1 MGSIRETH
9 LELVQALRNR
19 GEIVLQPKWGKPIG
33 SIRGYIKTQIPHEY
47 VGAIFEDKEG
57 TFGLFCEMGALHVTG
72 IEWCDLG
79 LCDARCWYE
88 WMNPEDYQEEVSKK
102 YLQPSV
108 RNALNI
114 RASELWDVERI
125 QDVFVEGSAEA
136 IQAVIHYRRGKCG
149 KDALFGE
156 LADLQIMLDQM
167 KVICGQ
173 HEFDDVL
180 AEKYSLLDKKLDIVE
195 SGDVVK

>member
-9 LELVQALRNR
+9 LELVQALRGR
-19 GEIVLQPKWGKPIG
+19 GEEVLQPKYGNPMG
-33 SIRGYIKTQIPHEY
+33 SIQGYIKTQIPHKDS
-47 VGAIFEDKEG
+47 GAIFEYKDGK
-57 TFGLFCEMGALHVTG
+57 FGLFNDFGALYVTG

-88 WMNPEDYQEEVSKK
+88 WMSPEFYQEEVSKK

-114 RASELWDVERI
+114 RSSELWDRDRI
-125 QDVFVEGSAEA
+125 QDVFIEESAEA

-149 KDALFGE
+149 KNVLFGE